1 MDLKNKKILITG
13 GSSGI
18 GKATAKDLIEAGATV
33 MITGRGEEKL
43 NEVAKEIGAIPLVF
57 DVSDYEVIP
66 EKVAEVVSGLGGI
79 DVLINNA
86 GIGNFDLLEDITIHQ
101 FENIFSVNVFGL
113 ALLTQ
118 EMVKYFKAQGRGD
131 IINIAS
137 MAATKG
143 FSHGTVYA
151 SSKFAL
157 RGMTLCW
164 QAELREHNIRVMLIN
179 PSEVTTAFN
188 QEDRVERDDEEGK
201 LTAAEIAHTIR
212 FSLEMDKRGFI
223 PELSIWATN
232 PGVD

>member
-1 MDLKNKKILITG
+1 MDLKGKKVLITG

-18 GKATAKDLIEAGATV
+18 GKATAIDLVQAGATV
-33 MITGRGEEKL
+33 VITGRNEDKL
-43 NEVAKEIGAIPLVF
+43 NSVAEEIGAIPLRF
-57 DVSDYEVIP
+57 DVSDYELIA
-66 EKVAEVVSGLGGI
+66 EKVAEAVAKMGGI

-86 GIGNFDLLEDITIHQ
+86 GIGNFDLLDDLNINQ
-101 FENIFSVNVFGL
+101 FENIYSTNVFGL

-118 EMVKYFKAQGRGD
+118 EVVKFFKVKKRGD
-131 IINIAS
+131 VINIAS
-137 MAATKG
+137 TAATKG

-157 RGMTLCW
+157 RGMTMCW
-164 QAELREHNIRVMLIN
+164 QHELRPFNIRVMLIN

-188 QEDRVERDDEEGK
+188 QEDRVEREDEKGK

-212 FSLEMDKRGFI
+212 YALEMDARGFI
-223 PELSIWATN
+223 PELSVWATN

>member
-1 MDLKNKKILITG
+1 MNLKDKKILITG

-18 GKATAKDLIEAGATV
+18 GKATAIDLIEAGAQV
-33 MITGRGEEKL
+33 MITGRDEEKL
-43 NEVAKEIGAIPLVF
+43 KEVARSIGAIPLVF
-57 DVSDYEVIP
+57 DVSDFETIP
-66 EKVAEVVSGLGGI
+66 EKVAEVVSGLGGL

-86 GIGNFDLLEDITIHQ
+86 GIGNFDLLEDVTIHQ

-118 EMVKYFKAQGRGD
+118 EVVKYFKAKGRGD
-131 IINIAS
+131 IVNIAS

-157 RGMTLCW
+157 RGMTMCW
-164 QAELREHNIRVMLIN
+164 QHELRSHNIRVILIN

-188 QEDRVERDDEEGK
+188 QEDRIERDDEAGK
-201 LTAAEIAHTIR
+201 LTAAEIAHTIK